1 MSLVEREAIVR
12 QCQNET
18 NANGLTVKQWC
29 NEKGLS
35 VKTYY
40 NWKRRAGCGT
50 TNKETAENPRK
61 QVAVKGQK
69 RQWATLPAINSDT
82 EYNDVQG
89 NISAN
94 YQITYSGY
102 TVNITN
108 NIKTETLTEILKA
121 VKQACC

>member
-40 NWKRRAGCGT
+40 KWKRRAGCGT
-50 TNKETAENPRK
+50 NKVTEESASKQETVNR
-61 QVAVKGQK
+61 QK
-69 RQWATLPAINSDT
+69 RQWAVLPAVNSSM
-82 EYNDVQG
+82 EYSDVQN
-89 NISAN
+89 NISAS

-102 TVNITN
+102 TVNLTN
-108 NIKTETLTEILKA
+108 NIKTDTHTEILKA